1 MTLAVAF
8 IAGLV
13 SCLSPCVLPVVPVF
27 AGYVAGGAGTA
38 WSSSAA
44 PTPVATASGSATWR
58 AVGFLLG
65 FLGVFVALWASIG
78 VVGFTLMSTV
88 PLLRQ
93 LTGALIIVMGLL
105 MIAGRHPTLSVPAR
119 LGTMGRGG
127 PLLLGAGVAVGWT
140 PCIGP
145 TLGAI
150 LAWPRRDPPRSGVCC
165 CSSPTLPAWPCRSW
179 LSLSPFG
186 ASVGWPCGSAS
197 DDEPWISSREPS
209 WSVSASWSSPG
220 PSLGSPACS
229 ISGSSSPM
237 PCWCPY
243 RLRGLVV
250 RVIERVAGNRYGSTV
265 RVPVIVG
272 WTSHNRV
279 NSPGVRGATT

>member
-8 IAGLV
+8 IAGLI

-38 WSSSAA
+38 WASNPG
-44 PTPVATASGSATWR
+44 PTPVATAGGSATWR

-78 VVGFTLMSTV
+78 VVGFSLMSTV

-105 MIAGRHPTLSVPAR
+105 MIAGRHPMLSVPAR

-150 LAWPRRDPPRSGVCC
+150 LA
-165 CSSPTLPAWPCRSW
+165 LA
-179 LSLSPFG
+179 
-186 ASVGWPCGSAS
+186 A
-197 DDEPWISSREPS
+197 
-209 WSVSASWSSPG
+209 
-220 PSLGSPACS
+220 
-229 ISGSSSPM
+229 SGSTAVGGLLLLLAYAAGLAVPFLAVLVAIRRFRRVAV
-237 PCWCPY
+237 WLGQ
-243 RLRGLVV
+243 RRRAIDIVTGTLVV
-250 RVIERVAGNRYGSTV
+250 GIGVLVFTGAFARLAGLFTFGVI
-265 RVPVIVG
+265 
-272 WTSHNRV
+272 
-279 NSPGVRGATT
+279 

>member
-93 LTGALIIVMGLL
+93 LTGALIIAMGLL

-150 LAWPRRDPPRSGVCC
+150 LA
-165 CSSPTLPAWPCRSW
+165 LA
-179 LSLSPFG
+179 
-186 ASVGWPCGSAS
+186 A
-197 DDEPWISSREPS
+197 
-209 WSVSASWSSPG
+209 
-220 PSLGSPACS
+220 
-229 ISGSSSPM
+229 SGSTAVGGLLLLLAYAAGLAVPFLAVLVAIRRFRRVAV
-237 PCWCPY
+237 WLGQ
-243 RLRGLVV
+243 RRRAVDIVTGTLVV
-250 RVIERVAGNRYGSTV
+250 GIGLLVFTGAFARLAGLFTFGVI
-265 RVPVIVG
+265 
-272 WTSHNRV
+272 
-279 NSPGVRGATT
+279 